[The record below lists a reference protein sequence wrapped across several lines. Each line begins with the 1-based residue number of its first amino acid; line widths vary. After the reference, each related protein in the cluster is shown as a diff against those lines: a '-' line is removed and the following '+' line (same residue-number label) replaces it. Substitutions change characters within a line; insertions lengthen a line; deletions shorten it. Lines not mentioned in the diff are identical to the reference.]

1 MGKKE
6 KEKRKKNK
14 DVRQLNE
21 EFSSELTRGRNPE
34 GSREPGNQK
43 DMKDMKEM
51 KEMKDLRDVKEQ
63 RDSKDKKDT
72 RRGNC

>member
-1 MGKKE
+1 MGKKK

-34 GSREPGNQK
+34 GSRETGNQK
-43 DMKDMKEM
+43 DMKDV
-51 KEMKDLRDVKEQ
+51 RDVKEQ
-63 RDSKDKKDT
+63 RDSKDKKDI